1 MPIPSATM
9 FSGGVKTVLKIRR
22 LTRPGLE
29 PVDLDLARGECIAF
43 SGPSGAGK
51 SILLRAIADLD
62 PNEGEVSL
70 DGQSREAVPAPDWR
84 RKVVYVPAEAG
95 WWADRVDGHFPKP
108 DIAAPLMM
116 RLGLTKE
123 ALGWQVAR
131 LSTGE
136 KQRLALIRAFVGV
149 PKVMLLDE
157 PTSGLDPEAAAKV
170 EAMLHE
176 RRGQG
181 LAVILVTHD
190 ESQAARMASRRFEMR
205 NGVLTALDSPGE
217 GEGGGP

>member
-1 MPIPSATM
+1 M
-9 FSGGVKTVLKIRR
+9 LKIRR

-70 DGQSREAVPAPDWR
+70 DGQSREAQPAPDWR

-95 WWADRVDGHFPKP
+95 WWADRVDGHFPTP
-108 DIAAPLMM
+108 DIAVPLMM
-116 RLGLTKE
+116 RLGLSTE

-136 KQRLALIRAFVGV
+136 KQRLALTRAFLTS
-149 PKVMLLDE
+149 PRVMLLDE
-157 PTSGLDPEAAAKV
+157 PTSGLDPEAAARV
-170 EAMLHE
+170 EDMLRE
-176 RRGQG
+176 RRDRG

-190 ESQAARMASRRFEMR
+190 ESQAARMASRRFEM
-205 NGVLTALDSPGE
+205 NKGVLTALEDGS
-217 GEGGGP
+217 

>member
-1 MPIPSATM
+1 M
-9 FSGGVKTVLKIRR
+9 FSGGKTVLKIRR

-70 DGQSREAVPAPDWR
+70 DGQSRDAVPAPDWR

-95 WWADRVDGHFPKP
+95 WWADRVDGHLPEP
-108 DIAAPLMM
+108 DVAAPLMVQ
-116 RLGLTKE
+116 LGLTKE

-136 KQRLALIRAFVGV
+136 KQRLALTRAFLIA
-149 PKVMLLDE
+149 PRVMLLDE
-157 PTSGLDPEAAAKV
+157 PTSGLDPETAAKV
-170 EAMLHE
+170 EGMLHE

-181 LAVILVTHD
+181 LSVIVVTHD
-190 ESQAARMASRRFEMR
+190 AEQAARMASRRFAMKK
-205 NGVLTALDSPGE
+205 GVLTALEGPGD
-217 GEGGGP
+217 GGGDGEAP

>member
-1 MPIPSATM
+1 M
-9 FSGGVKTVLKIRR
+9 LKIRR
-22 LTRPGLE
+22 LTRPGLK
-29 PVDLDLARGECIAF
+29 PVDLDLARGECIAL

-70 DGQSREAVPAPDWR
+70 DGQSRDAQPAPDWR

-95 WWADRVDGHFPKP
+95 WWADRVDGHFPEP
-108 DIAAPLMM
+108 DLAAPLMA
-116 RLGLTKE
+116 RFGLTKE

-136 KQRLALIRAFVGV
+136 KQRLALTRAFLGA
-149 PKVMLLDE
+149 PKVLLRVE
-157 PTSGLDPEAAAKV
+157 PTSGLVPEAAAMV
-170 EAMLHE
+170 EDMLHE
-176 RRGQG
+176 RREEG

-190 ESQAARMASRRFEMR
+190 ESQAARMASRRFEMKK
-205 NGVLTALDSPGE
+205 GVLTALE
-217 GEGGGP
+217 GAP

>member
-1 MPIPSATM
+1 M
-9 FSGGVKTVLKIRR
+9 LKIRR
-22 LTRPGLE
+22 LSRLGLQ

-70 DGQSREAVPAPDWR
+70 DGHSRESVPAPDWR

-95 WWADRVDGHFPKP
+95 WWADRVDGHFPEP

-116 RLGLTKE
+116 QLGLSAE
-123 ALGWQVAR
+123 ALGWEVAR

-136 KQRLALIRAFVGV
+136 KQRLALTRAFLTS
-149 PKVMLLDE
+149 PKVLLLDE
-157 PTSGLDPEAAAKV
+157 PTSGLDPETAAKV
-170 EAMLHE
+170 EGMLHE

-181 LAVILVTHD
+181 LSVILVTHD
-190 ESQAARMASRRFEMR
+190 VEQTARMASRRFEMKK
-205 NGVLTALDSPGE
+205 GVLTALEGPGD
-217 GEGGGP
+217 GDGNGPGDGGGP